1 MNNKK
6 FKKIDIKN
14 CTCYY
19 SDDIININD
28 MDLNIFLDEKSYE
41 NIYGVAY
48 KTRYGTNPLGIT
60 FNTVHGYIR
69 KYYNTK
75 ERNFDRIKYLIVL
88 KRQDFIHFFS

>member
-6 FKKIDIKN
+6 WKKIDIKN

-41 NIYGVAY
+41 NI
-48 KTRYGTNPLGIT
+48 
-60 FNTVHGYIR
+60 
-69 KYYNTK
+69 
-75 ERNFDRIKYLIVL
+75 
-88 KRQDFIHFFS
+88 